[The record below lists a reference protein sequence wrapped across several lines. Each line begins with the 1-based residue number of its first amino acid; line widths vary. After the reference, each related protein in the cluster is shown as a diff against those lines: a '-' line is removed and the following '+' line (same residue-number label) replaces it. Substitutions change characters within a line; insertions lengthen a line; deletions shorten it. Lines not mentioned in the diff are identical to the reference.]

1 MASIGRAYE
10 IMEALTDRIFM
21 IGFSTGGALVLRYAA
36 DQPDCLLG
44 VVAISVP
51 IKFRKSTMMFV
62 PLVHGTNTLVRWLSS
77 YEGIRP
83 YIVNN
88 PEHPDVNYRNIPV
101 RGLYELR
108 RLVTE
113 LESRLA
119 DVHCPTLIVQGD
131 EDPVVVP
138 KSAGI
143 IFEKLGSKEKEL
155 LFIHSEHHSILMENA
170 DHTQEKILSYLK
182 TCLQNES
189 AVSQLCGP
197 APAAS

>member
-1 MASIGRAYE
+1 
-10 IMEALTDRIFM
+10 
-21 IGFSTGGALVLRYAA
+21 
-36 DQPDCLLG
+36 
-44 VVAISVP
+44 
-51 IKFRKSTMMFV
+51 MMFV

-88 PEHPDVNYRNIPV
+88 SEHPEVNYRNIPV

-113 LESRLA
+113 MESRLA

-138 KSAGI
+138 KSAEI
-143 IFEKLGSKEKEL
+143 IFEKLGTKEKEL
-155 LFIHSEHHSILMENA
+155 YFIHSAQHSILMENA
-170 DHTQEKILSYLK
+170 DRTQEKIMLYLNR
-182 TCLQNES
+182 CLQNERT
-189 AVSQLCGP
+189 VSQRFGP
-197 APAAS
+197 ASAA